1 MHSVQS
7 LQAEMADI
15 RIAMANEDFEDMP
28 PMLDAH
34 DLHLRQYAQHVHVD
48 QDREALQTLLTMH
61 QDLMRMMRERQ
72 RKLLDLIRAQRTSS
86 SASRA
91 YARVGRI

>member
-7 LQAEMADI
+7 LQAEIADL
-15 RIAMANEDFEDMP
+15 RLAMAQEEFEDMP

-34 DLHLRQYAQHVHVD
+34 DLHLREYAQQVD
-48 QDREALQTLLTMH
+48 IEQDRDALQTLLTMH

-72 RKLLDLIRAQRTSS
+72 RKLLELIRAQRTSS

>member
-7 LQAEMADI
+7 LQAEIADL
-15 RIAMANEDFEDMP
+15 RLAMAQEEFEAMP
-28 PMLDAH
+28 QMLDNH
-34 DLHLRQYAQHVHVD
+34 DLHLREYAQQVD
-48 QDREALQTLLTMH
+48 IQQDRDALQALLTMH
-61 QDLMRMMRERQ
+61 QDLMRMMGERQ
-72 RKLLDLIRAQRTSS
+72 RKLLELIRAQRTSS